1 MRRLA
6 PFARRIAAPLL
17 ACALLWGCAAQT
29 AFREGQARVAQDELP
44 QALER
49 FSEAVRLEPG
59 SAEYRAAYLRTL
71 ERLIGRTLARADSAL
86 TSNDLATAEAGYRQV
101 LALAGGN
108 ERAQAGLRQ
117 VELQRRSARVI
128 RDAESAAARNDWEG
142 VRNQLRPLL
151 LEAPAHRRG
160 RELLQQAEE
169 ALAKAAE
176 TAPSAEKTLAAAY
189 RKPISI
195 EFRDTP
201 LKTIFEVIARSSGLN
216 FVIDK
221 DVRTDQRASIFLKNS
236 TVEAAVGMLLTSNQL
251 DQRVLDGNSVLIYPN
266 TPAKQKDYQPLTV
279 RSFYLANAEAKAV
292 AATLKSLLK
301 VREVAIDEKLNLV
314 ILRDTP
320 EAIRVAEKV
329 VALHDVP
336 EPEVMLEVEIL
347 EVKRTRLLDLG
358 VRWPEQLSLAPL
370 PSTTG
375 SALTLADLRDINT
388 ATTGATLGNL
398 TINARK
404 ADTDANILANP
415 RIRARNRE
423 KAKIHIGERVP
434 NISITSTPTTGF
446 VSESVTY
453 VDVGLK
459 LDVEPTIYLDNEV
472 AIKVGL
478 EVSNIISQVQ
488 TKSGT
493 LAYQIGTRTAS
504 TVLRLKDGENQVLA
518 GLINDEDRR
527 SANKVPGLGEVPV
540 VGRLFGS
547 QADDSAKTEIVLSIT
562 PRVVRNVQ
570 RPSAGAQEF
579 DSGTESSIGGGGAGA
594 GGGAAAPARPPAGT
608 VPARPPG
615 TAATPATPATPS
627 AATPAA
633 GSSTPAPV
641 ALDAAVTAGGGALGG
656 GVATGAG
663 NSVALRWDAPAAVR
677 AGDTFVVSVLAR
689 GDLPVTALPVVLSF
703 DPQVL
708 QVVAV
713 TEGGFL
719 RQSGATTSFT
729 SQIDAAGRVSVTAS
743 RGGGTGAVNEAP
755 AFALSLKVLSRP
767 ASGQATLQ
775 FVSAAPTGLQG
786 RALAVQPPAAL
797 AVTVQP

>member
-1 MRRLA
+1 MKR
-6 PFARRIAAPLL
+6 FVHRIAAPLL
-17 ACALLWGCAAQT
+17 ACVLLWGCAAQT

-44 QALER
+44 QALDK

-71 ERLIGRTLARADSAL
+71 ERLIGRTLARADSAF
-86 TSNDLATAEAGYRQV
+86 TGNDLTTAEAGYRQV
-101 LALAGGN
+101 LALAAGN

-117 VELQRRSARVI
+117 VDLQRRAVRVI
-128 RDAESAAARNDWEG
+128 RDAEAAAARSDWEG
-142 VRNQLRPLL
+142 VRTQLRPLL

-176 TAPSAEKTLAAAY
+176 TAPTAEKALAAAY

-375 SALTLADLRDINT
+375 GALTLSDLRNLDSST
-388 ATTGATLGNL
+388 VGATLGSL
-398 TINARK
+398 SINARK
-404 ADTDANILANP
+404 TDTDANILANP

-472 AIKVGL
+472 AIKIGL

-570 RPSAGAQEF
+570 RPSAAAQEF
-579 DSGTESSIGGGGAGA
+579 DSGTESSIGGGGAA
-594 GGGAAAPARPPAGT
+594 GTAPARPPAGAA
-608 VPARPPG
+608 PARPAG
-615 TAATPATPATPS
+615 LTGAPATTPS
-627 AATPAA
+627 SPAPA
-633 GSSTPAPV
+633 SGLSTPSPV
-641 ALDAAVTAGGGALGG
+641 VDTASVAGGVAVGG
-656 GVATGAG
+656 GVATAAG
-663 NSVALRWDAPAAVR
+663 NSVSLRWDAPAAVR

-719 RQSGATTSFT
+719 RQGGATTSFT
-729 SQIDAAGRVSVTAS
+729 SQIDPAGRISVTAS

-755 AFALSLKVLSRP
+755 AFTLSLKVLGRP
-767 ASGQATLQ
+767 ASGQTTLQ
-775 FVSAAPTGLQG
+775 LVSAAPTGLQG
-786 RALAVQPPAAL
+786 RALAVQAPTAL